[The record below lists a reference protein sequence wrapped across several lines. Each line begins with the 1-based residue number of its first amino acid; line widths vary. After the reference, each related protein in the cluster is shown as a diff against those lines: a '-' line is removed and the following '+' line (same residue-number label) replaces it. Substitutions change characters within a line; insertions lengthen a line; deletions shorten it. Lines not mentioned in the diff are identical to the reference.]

1 MRSRRAPRQPQCRV
15 LQARARYQP
24 PGAGVQIESYRF
36 NDAERLRF
44 GKFPALDTVLY
55 RWARG
60 IEEGVYRDLGLQA
73 YVGASVV
80 EEMRFGEFFAALRRP
95 RPIYTLALD
104 PLPGLGLFVLDNR
117 FTRACLNAPAGRPA
131 GRQLRLTPDNQARLQ
146 RVVQGLLESF
156 DAAWAG
162 VHEVHAELRKLTTFL
177 FRARL
182 YNAYEPCLVAQ
193 LHLSGERLSARLM
206 LCLPRFMLA
215 PVLERVRQTTVI
227 PSLDPHGL
235 PRTVSAERMLG
246 GLRYEVGAS
255 LGSIM
260 ATLHP
265 DQFRVGNVFP
275 LAGHAGGAVVLDV
288 NGTPLLM
295 GEAGESDGRFAVRV
309 TGPYRPAAPEEH
321 TQPAAF
327 RPIAWPAANPQRRAN
342 SGKPAL
348 TPDASSLGPLR

>member
-1 MRSRRAPRQPQCRV
+1 M
-15 LQARARYQP
+15 
-24 PGAGVQIESYRF
+24 QIESYRF

-44 GKFPALDTVLY
+44 GKFPALDTVIY

-80 EEMRFGEFFAALRRP
+80 EEMRFGEFFASLKRP

-104 PLPGLGLFVLDNR
+104 PLPGLGLLVLDNR
-117 FTRACLNAPAGRPA
+117 FTRACLHGSG

-146 RVVQGLLESF
+146 RIVQGLLGSF
-156 DAAWAG
+156 DAAWGG
-162 VHEVHAELRKLTTFL
+162 VHEVHTQLRKVTTFL

-215 PVLERVRQTTVI
+215 PVLKRIRQTPVI
-227 PSLDPHGL
+227 PSLDPHG
-235 PRTVSAERMLG
+235 PARTASAELMLG
-246 GLRYEVGAS
+246 DLRYEVGAS
-255 LGSIM
+255 LGSIT

-265 DQFRVGNVFP
+265 DEFRVGSVFP
-275 LAGHAGGAVVLDV
+275 IAAHAGGAVVLDV
-288 NGTPLLM
+288 NGTPLLL
-295 GEAGESDGRFAVRV
+295 GEAGESNGRFAVRV
-309 TGPYRPAAPEEH
+309 TGAYRPAAREEH
-321 TQPAAF
+321 AEPAAF
-327 RPIAWPAANPQRRAN
+327 QRISWPALN
-342 SGKPAL
+342 G
-348 TPDASSLGPLR
+348 